1 MEILLLGLVI
11 GLVLLVLGGEILVRG
26 AVAAATKLGVSSL
39 VIGLTLVGFGTS
51 MPEMVV
57 SVQAV
62 YAGSPG
68 LALGNIV
75 GSNISNILLIVGF
88 SALLLPMAVA
98 RSTVIRDGTAVML
111 ATLGFSAI
119 CAFLVFDRLVGVFL
133 VLALIGYLTFVF
145 LQERKTP
152 SDATAEEEARAAK
165 VSAASVLFSLVVA
178 IVGMVILVTGGT
190 VLVDSAIA
198 IARRLSVPDEVIGLT
213 IVAIGTSLPELVTAI
228 AAAIK
233 RETDMALGSVLG
245 SNMFNLLSIG
255 GVTTV
260 LAPAPFVA
268 ADQIVRFDNFVMLAA
283 TVLLLFMAWTR
294 RRIGRVE
301 GAVLFTLY
309 IAYIGTLV
317 WYELSKNP
325 ALTTA

>member
-1 MEILLLGLVI
+1 MEILLLGLAI

-62 YAGSPG
+62 YSGSPG

-98 RSTVIRDGTAVML
+98 RDTVIRDGAAVML
-111 ATLGFSAI
+111 ATLAFAGI
-119 CAFLVFDRLVGVFL
+119 CAFLVFDRTVGVVL
-133 VLALIGYLTFVF
+133 VLALIAYLTFVW
-145 LQERKTP
+145 LQERHTTN
-152 SDATAEEEARAAK
+152 DATAAEEAAAAK
-165 VSAASVLFSLVVA
+165 VSAASVLFSVVIA
-178 IVGMVILVTGGT
+178 IVGMVILITGGT
-190 VLVDSAIA
+190 VLVDSAIS
-198 IARRLSVPDEVIGLT
+198 IARRLDVPDEVIGLT

-255 GVTTV
+255 GVTAL
-260 LAPAPFVA
+260 LAPTSFGA
-268 ADQIVRFDNFVMLAA
+268 ADHIVRFDNFVLLAA
-283 TVLLLFMAWTR
+283 TVLLLVMAWTR
-294 RRIGRVE
+294 HRISRRE
-301 GAVLFTLY
+301 GALLFTLY

-317 WYELSKNP
+317 WYELSKTQVV
-325 ALTTA
+325 AGA